1 MYFSYNEN
9 LNLEISGG
17 EVFTITSS
25 SGIKAIFEANKTLE
39 YFEHEGYNYVPKSG
53 SYSLDLDTITIA
65 NIVSKYSHDYVNDAH
80 VVFVEVKSRKNS
92 EENFSKYGLPCE
104 AVNREKQK
112 HIVYT
117 ARHYLNLFPTK
128 KEMRF
133 DVIEVYLG
141 DKIEINHI
149 ENAFLT

>member
-1 MYFSYNEN
+1 MFFKKRSTREIGAYGEKAAAKFLKKKGYKIKKMNFLSTHGEIDIIAEN
-9 LNLEISGG
+9 KNCL
-17 EVFTITSS
+17 
-25 SGIKAIFEANKTLE
+25 
-39 YFEHEGYNYVPKSG
+39 
-53 SYSLDLDTITIA
+53 
-65 NIVSKYSHDYVNDAH
+65 
-80 VVFVEVKSRKNS
+80 VFVEVKSRKNS

-149 ENAFLT
+149 ENAFST